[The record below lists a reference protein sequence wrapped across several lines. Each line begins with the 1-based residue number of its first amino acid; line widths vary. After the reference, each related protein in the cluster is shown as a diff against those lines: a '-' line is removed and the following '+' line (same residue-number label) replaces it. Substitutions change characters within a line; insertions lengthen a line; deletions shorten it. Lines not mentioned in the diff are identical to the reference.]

1 VKKKK
6 EKCKKKIYRKKN
18 KRSALTDEQIAE
30 LDKDKLVRPE
40 KERWRYLQKYYHKG
54 AFFTDDPIMQRDVS
68 AATGEDLTDKT
79 LLPSVMQVKNYGKK
93 SRSKWTHLVKEDTTL
108 TQDKNAGG
116 MGVRKDIL
124 WDTTNATFLSKMG
137 GIGRV
142 DAPRSLGSNNNKK
155 RKERD
160 GE

>member
-1 VKKKK
+1 VKKEEREMQ
-6 EKCKKKIYRKKN
+6 EKDLQEKN